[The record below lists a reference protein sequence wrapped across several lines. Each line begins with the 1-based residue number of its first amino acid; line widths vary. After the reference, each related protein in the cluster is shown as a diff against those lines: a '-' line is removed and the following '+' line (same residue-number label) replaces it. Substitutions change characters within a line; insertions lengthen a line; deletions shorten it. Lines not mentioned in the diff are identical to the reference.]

1 MRQAD
6 LAEEL
11 LRREGQGLPLGADLL
26 GQFVDVVVEAGDLH
40 PALVVV
46 QRGED
51 LRQHPDR
58 VGGSRAVHARMQV
71 AVGGL
76 DGDLLADQ
84 PAQHGGDAGLAG
96 REHAG
101 VADQGDVLG
110 QLLRVLLQE
119 GHEGGR
125 ARFLLPLEQDRDLRG
140 QLAVNLDP
148 GAAGLDEGHQLAL
161 VVGGAAGAD
170 HAAAVGERVDLRIE
184 GLRVPQ
190 VQRVDRLHV
199 VVAVEKEAGPV
210 RPLLGQRVAMGHDH
224 GVAGGGTHL
233 RVEAERGQL
242 PRQPLRRGGA
252 VGLVGGIGRDG
263 GEAQQV
269 EQPLEP
275 RVEILVEAVQDGG
288 KGGMGHRRLR
298 EGERIAAEPALGRRI
313 RQPAPG
319 EEGRSGLSR
328 EQRARLSPAAVR
340 RRRCL
345 SSGGARVK
353 DEPPSAV
360 AARSLTRAPPELF
373 TASATDGSGEQALA
387 PPWRAGGRGRVSRGR
402 RAGGRGR
409 CPGRRRRAG
418 GRAGAGRRPPRAPG
432 PRLRAPRPTA
442 SPSRRRGPRRGRP
455 A

>member
-1 MRQAD
+1 M
-6 LAEEL
+6 
-11 LRREGQGLPLGADLL
+11 
-26 GQFVDVVVEAGDLH
+26 
-40 PALVVV
+40 
-46 QRGED
+46 
-51 LRQHPDR
+51 
-58 VGGSRAVHARMQV
+58 
-71 AVGGL
+71 
-76 DGDLLADQ
+76 
-84 PAQHGGDAGLAG
+84 
-96 REHAG
+96 
-101 VADQGDVLG
+101 
-110 QLLRVLLQE
+110 
-119 GHEGGR
+119 
-125 ARFLLPLEQDRDLRG
+125 
-140 QLAVNLDP
+140 NLDP

-313 RQPAPG
+313 RQPAPRG
-319 EEGRSGLSR
+319 RPLGTLQGTEGAPVPHSR
-328 EQRARLSPAAVR
+328 PSPRMPELRRGPGQGRAAFGGRCAIPDPGPAGALHGISDGRLRGTGARAPLAGGRPGARQSRAARWRARALSWSETP
-340 RRRCL
+340 
-345 SSGGARVK
+345 SSGASWRRKASSSGARA
-353 DEPPSAV
+353 PS
-360 AARSLTRAPPELF
+360 
-373 TASATDGSGEQALA
+373 ASATAHS
-387 PPWRAGGRGRVSRGR
+387 VSITSAR
-402 RAGGRGR
+402 
-409 CPGRRRRAG
+409 
-418 GRAGAGRRPPRAPG
+418 
-432 PRLRAPRPTA
+432 
-442 SPSRRRGPRRGRP
+442 SS
-455 A
+455 